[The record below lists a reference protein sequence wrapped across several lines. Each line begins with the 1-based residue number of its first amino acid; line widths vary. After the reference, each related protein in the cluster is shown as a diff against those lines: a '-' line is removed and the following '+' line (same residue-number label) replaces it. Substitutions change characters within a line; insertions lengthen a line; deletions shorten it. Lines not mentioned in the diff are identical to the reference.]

1 MEFDYCQKYL
11 RSISI
16 FMSMLRKAN
25 SHSDNIYRLIK
36 NQQCETRSRRKMIQ
50 TLTFFKLPCA
60 SEILSRSYVM

>member
-16 FMSMLRKAN
+16 FMAMLRKAN
-25 SHSDNIYRLIK
+25 SDSEDIYRLIK
-36 NQQCETRSRRKMIQ
+36 NQQCETISRRKMIQ

-60 SEILSRSYVM
+60 LEILTRSYVM